1 MMSRGMALPTLSR
14 RNPVSMTW
22 LIRVLISITSP
33 FLALAGATMRV
44 CGTGLS
50 SGVVETGGL
59 GDDDV
64 GAARP
69 ERAVAHAG
77 DSRYALRAGEPDAR
91 LYSRRTGARPE
102 MEAHHVGN
110 RVPLGEDK
118 DGLDVIG
125 GAHRTFDG
133 DLQRHRVAVLR
144 QLRQFDLDPARLD
157 GGILAQRL
165 GHGLRHVLG
174 RRFGRAAQWQNQDAD
189 RASEQ
194 R

>member
-1 MMSRGMALPTLSR
+1 MMSRGMALPMLSR

-33 FLALAGATMRV
+33 LRALAGATMRV

-59 GDDDV
+59 GDDDI

-91 LYSRRTGARPE
+91 LNPRHTGPRPQ

-110 RVPLGEDK
+110 RVPLGEDIY
-118 DGLDVIG
+118 GLNMIG
-125 GAHRTFDG
+125 GA
-133 DLQRHRVAVLR
+133 
-144 QLRQFDLDPARLD
+144 
-157 GGILAQRL
+157 
-165 GHGLRHVLG
+165 
-174 RRFGRAAQWQNQDAD
+174 
-189 RASEQ
+189 
-194 R
+194 